1 MLDRLSIKVIR
12 WPLSK
17 SAETLNHF
25 QFTANQVTLFGFVL
39 GCLAFPAL
47 VLEQYTVA
55 LLFILLNRICDGLDG
70 ALARIQGI
78 SDAGGFLDISLDFLF
93 YSLIP
98 FGFVVANP
106 ESNAVAGA
114 FLIFSFIGTG
124 SSFLAFAV
132 MAGKRGI
139 ENPVYQHKSLYYMS
153 GLTEGT
159 ETIGCFVLLCLFP
172 QHFSTI
178 AFIFGTACW
187 FTTFTRI
194 YSGFHTLK
202 EPELK
207 YPQSKTPDSNTP
219 ENKQQ

>member
-12 WPLSK
+12 APL
-17 SAETLNHF
+17 TLGARLLNKCGI
-25 QFTANQVTLFGFVL
+25 TANQTTVFGFIV
-39 GCLAFPAL
+39 GCFALPAL
-47 VLEQYTVA
+47 VTEQYLWA
-55 LLFILLNRICDGLDG
+55 LLFIVLNRICDGLDG

-78 SDAGGFLDISLDFLF
+78 TDSGGFLDISLDFLF

-98 FGFVVANP
+98 FGFVLANP
-106 ESNAVAGA
+106 EQNAVAGA

-139 ENPVYQHKSLYYMS
+139 ENPMYKHKSLYYMS

-159 ETIGCFVLLCLFP
+159 ETIACFIAFCLLP
-172 QHFSTI
+172 SHFSML
-178 AFIFGTACW
+178 AYLFGAACW
-187 FTTFTRI
+187 FTTATRI

-202 EPELK
+202 
-207 YPQSKTPDSNTP
+207 
-219 ENKQQ
+219 

>member
-1 MLDRLSIKVIR
+1 MLDKYSIKVIK
-12 WPLSK
+12 WPLNQ
-17 SAETLNHF
+17 SAKVLN
-25 QFTANQVTLFGFVL
+25 QIGITANQTTLFGFLV

-47 VLEQYTVA
+47 AFQQYEWA
-55 LLFILLNRICDGLDG
+55 LGFIVFNRVCDGLDG

-98 FGFVVANP
+98 FGFVIANP
-106 ESNAVAGA
+106 EHNAIAGA

-139 ENPVYQHKSLYYMS
+139 ENPVYKHKSLYYMS

-159 ETIGCFVLLCLFP
+159 ETIACFIVFCIWP
-172 QHFSTI
+172 QHFAVI
-178 AFIFGTACW
+178 AYTFGAACW
-187 FTTFTRI
+187 LTTFMRI
-194 YSGFHTLK
+194 YFGFQTLK
-202 EPELK
+202 
-207 YPQSKTPDSNTP
+207 T
-219 ENKQQ
+219 QQES

>member
-1 MLDRLSIKVIR
+1 MLDRFSIKVIR
-12 WPLSK
+12 WPLAQ
-17 SAETLNHF
+17 SAKLLDKLGVS
-25 QFTANQVTLFGFVL
+25 ANQTTLFGFAL

-47 VLEQYTVA
+47 IAEQYTLA
-55 LLFILLNRICDGLDG
+55 LVFILLNRICDGLDG

-98 FGFVVANP
+98 FGFVLANP
-106 ESNAVAGA
+106 EQNAVAGA

-124 SSFLAFAV
+124 TSFLAFAV

-139 ENPVYQHKSLYYMS
+139 DNPVYKNKSLYYMS

-159 ETIGCFVLLCLFP
+159 ETIGCFVLFCLLP
-172 QHFSTI
+172 HHFALI
-178 AFIFGTACW
+178 AFVFGAACW

-194 YSGFHTLK
+194 YSGFQTLN
-202 EPELK
+202 EAP
-207 YPQSKTPDSNTP
+207 
-219 ENKQQ
+219 

>member
-12 WPLSK
+12 WPLAQ
-17 SAETLNHF
+17 SANLLDRCGI
-25 QFTANQVTLFGFVL
+25 TANQTTIFGFAL
-39 GCLAFPAL
+39 GCVAFPAL
-47 VLEQYTVA
+47 IFEQYTLA
-55 LLFILLNRICDGLDG
+55 LLLIIANRICDGLDG

-78 SDAGGFLDISLDFLF
+78 TDAGGFLDISLDFLF

-98 FGFVVANP
+98 FGFVLANP
-106 ESNAVAGA
+106 EQNAVAGA

-159 ETIGCFVLLCLFP
+159 ETIACFILFCLFP
-172 QHFSTI
+172 NHFALI
-178 AFIFGTACW
+178 AYLFGAACW
-187 FTTFTRI
+187 FTTLTRI
-194 YSGFHTLK
+194 YSGFITLK
-202 EPELK
+202 
-207 YPQSKTPDSNTP
+207 QSRD
-219 ENKQQ
+219 QA

>member
-12 WPLSK
+12 APL
-17 SAETLNHF
+17 TLGARLLNKCGI
-25 QFTANQVTLFGFVL
+25 TANQTTVFGFIV
-39 GCLAFPAL
+39 GCFALPAL
-47 VLEQYTVA
+47 VTEQYLWA
-55 LLFILLNRICDGLDG
+55 LLLIVLNRICDGLDG

-78 SDAGGFLDISLDFLF
+78 TDSGGFLDISLDFLF

-98 FGFVVANP
+98 FGFVLANP
-106 ESNAVAGA
+106 EQNAVAGA

-139 ENPVYQHKSLYYMS
+139 ENPVYKHKSLYYMS

-159 ETIGCFVLLCLFP
+159 ETIACFIAFCLLP
-172 QHFSTI
+172 SHFSML
-178 AFIFGTACW
+178 AYLFGAACW
-187 FTTFTRI
+187 FTTATRI

-202 EPELK
+202 
-207 YPQSKTPDSNTP
+207 
-219 ENKQQ
+219 

>member
-1 MLDRLSIKVIR
+1 MLDSLSIKIIR
-12 WPLSK
+12 WPLAQTAK
-17 SAETLNHF
+17 VADKF
-25 QFTANQVTLFGFVL
+25 GVTANQTTLLGFAL
-39 GCLAFPAL
+39 GCCAFPAL
-47 VLEQYTVA
+47 LFEQYTLA
-55 LLFILLNRICDGLDG
+55 LGFIIANRICDGLDG

-98 FGFVVANP
+98 FGFVMANP
-106 ESNAVAGA
+106 EQNAVAGA

-159 ETIGCFVLLCLFP
+159 ETIACFVLFCLLP
-172 QHFSTI
+172 NHFATI
-178 AFIFGTACW
+178 AYIFGAACW

-202 EPELK
+202 
-207 YPQSKTPDSNTP
+207 QSDIKT
-219 ENKQQ
+219 E

>member
-12 WPLSK
+12 WPLAQ
-17 SAETLNHF
+17 SAKLLDRSGV
-25 QFTANQVTLFGFVL
+25 TANQTTLFGFVL

-47 VLEQYTVA
+47 AYAHYDLA
-55 LLFILLNRICDGLDG
+55 LVCIVLNRICDGLDG

-78 SDAGGFLDISLDFLF
+78 TDAGGFLDISLDFLF

-106 ESNAVAGA
+106 EQNAVAGA

-124 SSFLAFAV
+124 TSFLAFAV

-159 ETIGCFVLLCLFP
+159 ETIGCFVLLCLLP
-172 QHFSTI
+172 QYFAPI
-178 AFIFGTACW
+178 AIVFGIACW

-202 EPELK
+202 E
-207 YPQSKTPDSNTP
+207 
-219 ENKQQ
+219 

>member
-12 WPLSK
+12 WPLAQ
-17 SAETLNHF
+17 SARVLN
-25 QFTANQVTLFGFVL
+25 QAGITANQTTLFGFAL

-47 VLEQYTVA
+47 AYEQYSLA
-55 LLFILLNRICDGLDG
+55 LVLIVLNRICDGLDG

-98 FGFVVANP
+98 FGFVIANP
-106 ESNAVAGA
+106 EQNAIAGA

-124 SSFLAFAV
+124 TSFLAFAV

-172 QHFSTI
+172 QHFAAI
-178 AFIFGTACW
+178 AFVFGTACW

-194 YSGFHTLK
+194 FSGFHTLK
-202 EPELK
+202 E
-207 YPQSKTPDSNTP
+207 
-219 ENKQQ
+219 

>member
-1 MLDRLSIKVIR
+1 MLDRFSIKIIR
-12 WPLSK
+12 SPLAIAAAGLDK
-17 SAETLNHF
+17 LGV
-25 QFTANQVTLFGFVL
+25 TANQTTLSGFLL

-47 VLEQYTVA
+47 CFEQYELA
-55 LLFILLNRICDGLDG
+55 LVLIVINRVFDGLDG
-70 ALARIQGI
+70 ALARRQGI
-78 SDAGGFLDISLDFLF
+78 TDAGGFLDISLDFLF

-106 ESNAVAGA
+106 EQNAVAGA

-124 SSFLAFAV
+124 CSFLAFAV

-139 ENPVYQHKSLYYMS
+139 ENPVYKNKSLYYMS

-159 ETIGCFVLLCLFP
+159 ETIACFIAFCLFP
-172 QHFSTI
+172 QHFAII
-178 AFIFGTACW
+178 AYLFGTACW

-202 EPELK
+202 
-207 YPQSKTPDSNTP
+207 
-219 ENKQQ
+219 